1 MQALQTIKLIL
12 GLLPLIIDTVKAIEA
27 ALPQAGQGAAKLALV
42 RETLQAGFQVA
53 TDSVATFEQV
63 WPAIERVIGSVVGLF
78 NRAGVFQRGN

>member
-12 GLLPLIIDTVKAIEA
+12 GLLPLILDTVKAIEA
-27 ALPQAGQGAAKLALV
+27 ALPASGQGAAKLALV

-78 NRAGVFQRGN
+78 NRVGVFQKG

>member
-78 NRAGVFQRGN
+78 NRAGVFQRGV

>member
-78 NRAGVFQRGN
+78 NRAGVFQRG